1 MTGVQEINNPTQ
13 FNKAT
18 KNSRTAFKCFTIR
31 KDKSTI
37 LFEKINQRNQI
48 DYHTIGLDITSLVR
62 PIHHSQAWHLS
73 PITSVCSAGNS
84 QSYLRIRGNRR
95 QINGKFEKNNFRPSM
110 NVWPNV
116 GREMNSMTENR
127 EKVQSG

>member
-1 MTGVQEINNPTQ
+1 MRGVQEINNPTQ

-48 DYHTIGLDITSLVR
+48 DYHTFGLDITSLVR

-73 PITSVCSAGNS
+73 PITSACSAGNS
-84 QSYLRIRGNRR
+84 QSYLRIWGNRR

-116 GREMNSMTENR
+116 GRKMNSMTENR